1 MCFLILFLL
10 FQSCRMK
17 VQECQRKGYYHV
29 GFIDPYNIHEE
40 SVRKWPNRIENNIL
54 RALHKQNTCQYILFP
69 YNFEWFFNLFLLHYI
84 YVYIYP
90 TFLIHIC
97 VWNRFHWIL
106 LIIEIDRC
114 RVRVYDSL
122 RKPTYYYQDLINII
136 QKAWARF
143 LQKHIGISSPPAPL
157 EFTTNWPVRIHIAH
171 LLSFL

>member
-1 MCFLILFLL
+1 MVSGYWKECSPETEGCQIIRSYRDLFQLIRDLFQMLFLY
-10 FQSCRMK
+10 M
-17 VQECQRKGYYHV
+17 Y
-29 GFIDPYNIHEE
+29 
-40 SVRKWPNRIENNIL
+40 
-54 RALHKQNTCQYILFP
+54 TCQYILLP
-69 YNFEWFFNLFLLHYI
+69 YNFEWVLYLFPWLDYI

-136 QKAWARF
+136 QKAWACF
-143 LQKHIGISSPPAPL
+143 LEKHIGISSSPAPL
-157 EFTTNWPVRIHIAH
+157 EFTTNWPVQIHIAH

>member
-1 MCFLILFLL
+1 MRRVSGNGLIGPRTTYSGPCISRILVNTFCYRTTSSEFFIFFLDFTIYMCIYIQHFL
-10 FQSCRMK
+10 
-17 VQECQRKGYYHV
+17 Y
-29 GFIDPYNIHEE
+29 IH
-40 SVRKWPNRIENNIL
+40 
-54 RALHKQNTCQYILFP
+54 TCA
-69 YNFEWFFNLFLLHYI
+69 
-84 YVYIYP
+84 
-90 TFLIHIC
+90 
-97 VWNRFHWIL
+97 WNRFHWIL

-143 LQKHIGISSPPAPL
+143 LEKHIEISSPPAPL